1 MTRISYQSLCQWLVI
16 IGAFLER
23 WYEIAIL
30 LLVNVIIITIAKT
43 FYINKVINIT
53 AILIVFWSIISITIL
68 GYGYNKF
75 VQQFI
80 LLYVVTA
87 CYYNFFY
94 YIQFNIEALFEK
106 YIKYIYILSLV
117 GLFQFIVFVLSGI
130 NVTDFLYQKGSTEVA
145 SGIIRI
151 TSILREP
158 SQFSCALTPA
168 IVYILFVGS
177 KRQLSI
183 YKKVVLFLTVI
194 LTFSTITYCVLVI
207 ALIYKYFIYYNNISI
222 RLTAV
227 CILFFLIINGIFT
240 DITTK
245 SSDSV
250 FAEIVVKL
258 DDSISGIKDIEPQS
272 FELLNLSSYAT
283 LSNIWVA
290 LNAPLRITGT
300 GLGTHYQNYYS
311 TYISNFQY
319 YGQNA
324 DEAYSLATRLYSE
337 FGLLG
342 FLLIMLLLM
351 RNFNKNSAI
360 NIAVAFLILSQ
371 LIRGGHYMRY
381 GLVMYFFIYYYSG
394 YFYSKNM
401 CCRMKCK
408 HNTNADGE

>member
-1 MTRISYQSLCQWLVI
+1 MRIYYQSLCQWLIV
-16 IGAFLER
+16 IGAFWER

-30 LLVNVIIITIAKT
+30 LLVNVIIIATTKT
-43 FYINKVINIT
+43 FCFNKVINIS
-53 AILIVFWSIISITIL
+53 AILIVLWSIISITIL
-68 GYGYNKF
+68 GYGYSKF

-80 LLYVVTA
+80 LLYVVVT
-87 CYYNFFY
+87 CYYNFFN
-94 YIQFNIEALFEK
+94 YIQFDIEVLFEK

-117 GLFQFIVFVLSGI
+117 GLLQFVVFALSGI
-130 NVTDFLYQKGSTEVA
+130 NITDFLYQKGSTEVA
-145 SGIIRI
+145 SGVIRI

-177 KRQLSI
+177 KIQLSI
-183 YKKVVLFLTVI
+183 HKKVVLFLTVI
-194 LTFSTITYCVLVI
+194 LTFSTITYCVLAI
-207 ALIYKYFIYYNNISI
+207 ALIYKYCIYYNSFFI
-222 RLTAV
+222 RIFATCVLA
-227 CILFFLIINGIFT
+227 FLIINGIFT

-245 SSDSV
+245 SSDSA
-250 FAEIVVKL
+250 FAEIVIKL
-258 DDSISGIKDIEPQS
+258 DDSISGIKDMEPQS

-290 LNAPLRITGT
+290 LNAPLRLTGT

-319 YGQNA
+319 HGQNA

-342 FLLIMLLLM
+342 FLLIILQLI

-381 GLVMYFFIYYYSG
+381 GLVMYFFMYYYSG
-394 YFYSKNM
+394 YFCNKNM
-401 CCRMKCK
+401 DFRRKYK
-408 HNTNADGE
+408 HNTNTDG